1 MFMRTIL
8 IAIATIVLALPASAQ
23 EQQAGNEAS
32 TNADAT
38 FQKLVEKCDDMDMLM
53 LRARLRL
60 EISRATD
67 DAAKRAN
74 TMLIDGFEKC
84 AAGQIEAGKTTLQ
97 QAYEIARDGVT
108 EAYGQ
113 DATTKV
119 AVTPQDSNAPKANRD
134 SASKPW
140 WKIW

>member
-1 MFMRTIL
+1 MVMRNIL
-8 IAIATIVLALPASAQ
+8 VAIAIGFLTLPASAQ

-74 TMLIDGFEKC
+74 TMLVDGFEKC
-84 AAGQIEAGKTTLQ
+84 AAGQAEAGKTTLQ

-113 DATTKV
+113 DATVKV
-119 AVTPQDSNAPKANRD
+119 EVTPLVSDPSEAPVDSV
-134 SASKPW
+134 SKPW